1 MCESEVRTYPGQ
13 KTTSHMQPHEASM
26 CTLLFPDE
34 GVPKGEAHGELSL
47 GRTTQMLSH
56 EE

>member
-1 MCESEVRTYPGQ
+1 MCESEVRTYPGH

-26 CTLLFPDE
+26 CALLLLDE